1 MKKHLLGLVV
11 GIIIFT
17 FAVTLLPV
25 VAYQIGKLEAHL
37 DLLQGKRKSR
47 RCVDQTGPSQEWD
60 NTLAREFGVE
70 IEAVPACMENKAR
83 LERMRG
89 YNIRQWEKLAK
100 VYGKARIEEEG
111 RRSYQRYF
119 LKLEMEHDLNH

>member
-1 MKKHLLGLVV
+1 MKKHLPGLVV

-25 VAYQIGKLEAHL
+25 VAYQIGKLEARF

-47 RCVDQTGPSQEWD
+47 RCVDQTGPSREWD

-70 IEAVPACMENKAR
+70 IEAVPACMENTAR
-83 LERMRG
+83 FERMRG
-89 YNIRQWEKLAK
+89 YDTQQWEELER

-111 RRSYQRYF
+111 RRSYRRYF